1 MDMNHL
7 YKPSNSSYIAPLAP
21 IEPKIP
27 PFLLPQK
34 IKNVSPLCQ
43 DSPWYSWL
51 KAFTTASLAFFGQ
64 WKAPRRWI
72 ASRPTA
78 RSSRH
83 KATWTELGTWALNIM
98 NNKYPLVTN
107 NLLLKMASSLIYLIY
122 PLNMVCSI
130 AILVYQSVKKNNQM
144 RRTSSNNK
152 QLYQQ
157 QTPNSTGWSH
167 ADLNWNTRET
177 LGAILNPCLNPV
189 YKSGSKWSPNKKHL
203 SNDQMMQR
211 SLHMYFFFVCK
222 QSAMLQY
229 LCVCLSLG
237 LSLGVSLSLYF
248 ILYICMYMTKNDVHI
263 NTHTHICIYVC
274 IRGYIER
281 SRKP

>member
-122 PLNMVCSI
+122 PCKHGMFHSYLSLPEC
-130 AILVYQSVKKNNQM
+130 KKKQPNAK
-144 RRTSSNNK
+144 NK
-152 QLYQQ
+152 QQQ
-157 QTPNSTGWSH
+157 QTTISTTNTKQHRMEPCWFKLKHTRNTWS
-167 ADLNWNTRET
+167 DSE
-177 LGAILNPCLNPV
+177 PMP
-189 YKSGSKWSPNKKHL
+189 
-203 SNDQMMQR
+203 
-211 SLHMYFFFVCK
+211 
-222 QSAMLQY
+222 QS
-229 LCVCLSLG
+229 S
-237 LSLGVSLSLYF
+237 
-248 ILYICMYMTKNDVHI
+248 I
-263 NTHTHICIYVC
+263 
-274 IRGYIER
+274 
-281 SRKP
+281 

>member
-1 MDMNHL
+1 MDINHL

-64 WKAPRRWI
+64 WKAPRRWV

-98 NNKYPLVTN
+98 NNKYPLVTKD
-107 NLLLKMASSLIYLIY
+107 LLLKMASSLIYLIY
-122 PLNMVCSI
+122 PLNMVSSI
-130 AILVYQSVKKNNQM
+130 AILVYQSVITTTKCEEQAATTNNY
-144 RRTSSNNK
+144 TNNK
-152 QLYQQ
+152 H
-157 QTPNSTGWSH
+157 QTAPDGDMLIYT
-167 ADLNWNTRET
+167 
-177 LGAILNPCLNPV
+177 GAILNPCLIPV
-189 YKSGSKWSPNKKHL
+189 YKSRSKWSPNKKHL

-229 LCVCLSLG
+229 LCVSLPRCLSP
-237 LSLGVSLSLYF
+237 YF

-263 NTHTHICIYVC
+263 NTHTHIYIYIYVC
-274 IRGYIER
+274 MRGYIER